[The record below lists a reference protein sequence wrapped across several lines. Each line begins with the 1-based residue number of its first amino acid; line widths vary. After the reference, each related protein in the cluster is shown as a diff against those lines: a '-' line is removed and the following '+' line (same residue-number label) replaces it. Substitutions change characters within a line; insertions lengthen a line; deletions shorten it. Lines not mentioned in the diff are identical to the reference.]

1 MHHWINL
8 QGIAFFFMWRP
19 PAEKDNG
26 SVKILFFILF
36 LVQVCMIGGVG
47 WEKDLSPEIT
57 IIDFKL
63 KICT

>member
-1 MHHWINL
+1 
-8 QGIAFFFMWRP
+8 MWRP

-57 IIDFKL
+57 IVDFKL